1 MGGNLTRRCSRQVL
15 RGGTVKQLYELK
27 GEGRSIRRIA
37 RDLGI
42 SRNSVRKYLR
52 SPQVP
57 RARPRPRRPSKLDPY
72 KGYIHQRLSDGLENC
87 VVLLREL
94 RAQGYGGGYTILKEY
109 VHPLR
114 RARQPVATVRF
125 ETEPGEQAQVD
136 WGSFSYL
143 TEDGD
148 KKKVWAFVM
157 VLSWSRAIY
166 VEFVRRTDV
175 ATFIRCHV
183 NALSYFG
190 GVPRRCLYDNAKV
203 VVLGRD
209 NNGRPEWNQRFLD
222 FALRIGFD
230 IRLCRPYRPQTKGRV
245 ESGVKY
251 VRGNMWPGAR
261 FTDDADLNRR
271 AMEWCESVANVR
283 VHGTTR
289 ERPKELLAKEQPY
302 LAPLAEPARLTPFL
316 REDRKVGRDGYVQW
330 DRAWY
335 GVPWTWATEKVQVAP
350 ALGMVEIWGGDH
362 RIAVHPR
369 AQRAGQRFTLP
380 GQWNGLRN
388 GDSRP
393 RKQALAVQ
401 VSTVEVERRSLDVYE
416 LLAEGGGR

>member
-1 MGGNLTRRCSRQVL
+1 M
-15 RGGTVKQLYELK
+15 KQLYELK

-37 RDLGI
+37 KDLGI

-57 RARPRPRRPSKLDPY
+57 RARPRPARPSKLDPY
-72 KGYIHQRLSDGLENC
+72 KGYIQQRLSDGLENC

-94 RAQGYGGGYTILKEY
+94 RAQGYDGGYTILKEY

-114 RARQPVATVRF
+114 RRIQPQATMRF

-143 TEDGD
+143 TEDGH

-166 VEFVRRTDV
+166 VEFVRRADE
-175 ATFIRCHV
+175 ATFIRCHI
-183 NALSYFG
+183 NGFGYLG

-209 NNGRPEWNQRFLD
+209 DNGRPEWNQRFLD
-222 FALRIGFD
+222 FSLRVGFD
-230 IRLCRPYRPQTKGRV
+230 IRLCKPYRAQTKGRV

-289 ERPKELLAKEQPY
+289 QRPKELLVKEQPH
-302 LAPLAEPARLTPFL
+302 LAPLPEPARLTPFL

-335 GVPWTWATEKVQVAP
+335 GVPWTWAAQTVQVAP
-350 ALGMVEIWGGDH
+350 RLGMVEIWGGDH
-362 RIAVHPR
+362 RIAVHPK

-388 GDSRP
+388 GDNRP
-393 RKQALAVQ
+393 RKEALAVQ
-401 VSTVEVERRSLDVYE
+401 VSTVEVERRSLDVYD
-416 LLAEGGGR
+416 LLAAGGAR

>member
-1 MGGNLTRRCSRQVL
+1 
-15 RGGTVKQLYELK
+15 VKQLYELN
-27 GEGRSIRRIA
+27 GEGRSIRRLA

-57 RARPRPRRPSKLDPY
+57 RARLRSPRPSKLDPY

-87 VVLLREL
+87 VVLLREI
-94 RAQGYGGGYTILKEY
+94 RAQGYGGGYTILKGY

-114 RARQPVATVRF
+114 RQMQPAATVRF

-136 WGSFSYL
+136 WGRFSYL
-143 TEDGD
+143 TEDGH

-166 VEFVRRTDV
+166 VEFVRRADV
-175 ATFIRCHV
+175 ATFIRCHI
-183 NALSYFG
+183 NGFAYLG

-209 NNGRPEWNQRFLD
+209 NDGRPEWNQRFLD
-222 FALRIGFD
+222 FALRVGFD
-230 IRLCRPYRPQTKGRV
+230 IRLCRPYRAQTKGRV

-261 FTDDADLNRR
+261 FTDDADLNRG
-271 AMEWCESVANVR
+271 ALEWCESVANVR

-289 ERPKELLAKEQPY
+289 ERPKELLAKEQPH
-302 LAPLAEPARLTPFL
+302 LEPLAEPARLTPFL

-330 DRAWY
+330 DRSWY
-335 GVPWTWATEKVQVAP
+335 GVPWTWATETVQVAP
-350 ALGMVEIWGGDH
+350 SVGMVEIWGGDH

-393 RKQALAVQ
+393 RKEALAVQ
-401 VSTVEVERRSLDVYE
+401 VSTVEVERRSLDVYD
-416 LLAEGGGR
+416 LLAAGGAR